1 MVIERWIEEITDRRI
16 RDRVLE
22 LRQRYEFL
30 AARLFAE
37 YEPTRRDSRRH
48 QHDFMLRMEKWLDQF
63 RSDEQKL
70 IAFQSIEYLF
80 FAGVEEFDELYRCAF
95 TVVQRWLME
104 VKDWDPF
111 ECREAVRK
119 ELKKCW
125 FCPITDS
132 FRINSFLHVMGVS
145 GKEHRPDWLSMSRF
159 AKKKKISEYVESQ
172 EISYLVLLEDFVGSG
187 SQACR
192 VIEFALSALNIKILV
207 VPLIICAPGVEKIA
221 KVAALHSSVFL
232 KPIVILP
239 KNCLVTPT
247 KNDGEPKLFTRL
259 RGVMRNH
266 YRRLGKRLTG
276 GAYGFCKVGSLVVTH
291 SNCPNNTPPIY
302 RYARVNDTP
311 LFPRQSRPWARR

>member
-207 VPLIICAPGVEKIA
+207 VPLIILCSWCRKDSQSCSVTLVGVPKANSHSAQELPCYTYQERRRTKI
-221 KVAALHSSVFL
+221 VHPS
-232 KPIVILP
+232 
-239 KNCLVTPT
+239 
-247 KNDGEPKLFTRL
+247 TRS
-259 RGVMRNH
+259 N
-266 YRRLGKRLTG
+266 
-276 GAYGFCKVGSLVVTH
+276 AESL
-291 SNCPNNTPPIY
+291 
-302 RYARVNDTP
+302 
-311 LFPRQSRPWARR
+311 